1 VPFRYRFQNL
11 GQIGHKTYGACA
23 DARSDEGGFRHSEMS
38 GDLGKMEMV
47 ARPDQITPAIEY
59 LVGRK
64 SYALNLH
71 DVPQKLPRRET

>member
-1 VPFRYRFQNL
+1 
-11 GQIGHKTYGACA
+11 
-23 DARSDEGGFRHSEMS
+23 MS